1 MDTKSK
7 NSETKKRNR
16 QERMPGVFVAAVLI
30 LSASLTFLSQYP
42 GFKERAT
49 ADEPNILAG
58 SEFLHEIYQAN
69 MVLYKQICDWKAE
82 GKEMTAQDFFLS
94 GKIKKAELEDYNEY
108 YSFDESPLSFAGE
121 QIDELLYQWD
131 LSFHNGLEQQIDYEI
146 MDRESGRTFANTE
159 RALHYLG
166 TEEESIYLDNYYPY
180 YIKLDFDE
188 NGVLEHVWVRG
199 GDVDTLVENVQR
211 VMRSRYLERSLYE
224 SLSYS
229 AYGGINWE
237 NAIYYESRDDN
248 AVMQIELQVLNM
260 PKNCTVC
267 YALTEAQLADVK
279 ASSRMYLSM
288 STAGNYRTSGIQ
300 DVFNLLLVVLGITAM
315 LLPFWKKYRLH
326 AYNLLPLHIEVL
338 TVLVFATFLILGELS
353 ATLVMYSVSDSWEY
367 SLPYI
372 LSSAFPGLTAMMGAR
387 TIVLVINL
395 LFLTMAFTLWF
406 TLITAYAQVYV
417 FGIRGYMRKRC
428 LCYRLFRC
436 MRVSIRRKR
445 ARIKR
450 EFLYMDLEQNLNV
463 PLFQLLLANFVILA
477 VISFF
482 WLFGVVLLIPYTI
495 FLYGLLRKYIRIIQ
509 DRYGEML
516 KAAHSVADGNL
527 QTEIAGDWGMF
538 SAFQEEL
545 AAIQSG
551 FSSAVEEEVKS
562 QRMRTELITNVSHDL
577 KTPLTA
583 IITYTELLRE
593 EGVTESQR
601 KEYLAVLHRKSLRLK
616 TLIEDLFEVSKAN
629 SGNVAFDTEKV
640 DICHLVRQ
648 MYLEYEDKAAKA
660 GLVFRFRFPEQKVF
674 LMLDSDKT
682 SRIFDNLY
690 ANIIKYA
697 MPDTRVYV
705 SVESRDGEVGIE
717 LKNISGYELN
727 IPAES
732 LTERFVRGDSA
743 RNSEGSGLG
752 LAIARSFVE
761 LQGGKMEIEID
772 GDLFKVYLFWKEL

>member
-16 QERMPGVFVAAVLI
+16 QERMPGGFVAAVLI

-428 LCYRLFRC
+428 LCYRVFRC

>member
-428 LCYRLFRC
+428 LCYRVFRC

-516 KAAHSVADGNL
+516 KAAHSVADENL